1 MQRRQ
6 DKLSYKSSG
15 VINFDTSDK
24 FGATTKASGLKMS
37 GATSNALLKDSALSP
52 GSLFRGTFM
61 NNYESTGGLIIRKNI
76 IN

>member
-1 MQRRQ
+1 
-6 DKLSYKSSG
+6 
-15 VINFDTSDK
+15 
-24 FGATTKASGLKMS
+24 MS